1 MWKDETSER
10 KRRTVED
17 TVDYY
22 LGEYW
27 LGADGIQKIHF
38 RQFAWRKF
46 LNFRLFR
53 WLALGGLRAASI
65 DLKTLIRQQV
75 VIQSIIIVLLKSAL
89 LMMNQLVLQ
98 LN

>member
-1 MWKDETSER
+1 MEIFHIAPKIFDPDELIWQPPVYLAVESIGGLFWDEFCPEFPWVGPLWKDETSER

-38 RQFAWRKF
+38 RQFAWRK
-46 LNFRLFR
+46 
-53 WLALGGLRAASI
+53 
-65 DLKTLIRQQV
+65 V
-75 VIQSIIIVLLKSAL
+75 
-89 LMMNQLVLQ
+89 
-98 LN
+98 